1 MGDSMNQIIP
11 IEQATP
17 GMMIV
22 QVTAQNGPVKIKKS
36 GLITSDAMIQGLI
49 EMGVQEIEYD
59 PEQTVEICTDEAL
72 VTTEQTPTQALLRGQ
87 YDTRA
92 QKTDSAISDQFNRS
106 LFLPT
111 VNGLPGQW
119 QRLVK
124 PVMTGLLLA
133 IGGGATGYF
142 LAVGPAMLEQLLNG
156 PDTVSER
163 VVSQTV
169 VTAPSTV
176 ASAPLAAVEDAKPTA
191 EKAGKAE
198 ENSSSEQTASN
209 MTAKVESDTAT
220 PEPVV
225 IEPETPAAEDY
236 PAVADNETDKVAVSP
251 ELMARFNKVLT
262 DLEKEEARG
271 IEPSAAETVV
281 TVHDDIQRVDQLP
294 ARLLTRLPTM
304 DFSAH
309 MYASAPAD
317 RWVRVNGDDK
327 GEGDWIADRVQIVN
341 IEAQRVILRFED
353 EVFSMTALTDW

>member
-1 MGDSMNQIIP
+1 MNQIIP
-11 IEQATP
+11 IEQAMP

-124 PVMTGLLLA
+124 PVMTGLLLT
-133 IGGGATGYF
+133 IGGCATGYF

-156 PDTVSER
+156 PDSVSER

-169 VTAPSTV
+169 VAAPPTV
-176 ASAPLAAVEDAKPTA
+176 ASSPVAVIEDAKPSDDAAGTA
-191 EKAGKAE
+191 EE
-198 ENSSSEQTASN
+198 TSSSEQAATNIVSAVDRDI
-209 MTAKVESDTAT
+209 TT
-220 PEPVV
+220 PEPT
-225 IEPETPAAEDY
+225 EPDRPAADES
-236 PAVADNETDKVAVSP
+236 AVSEDNESDKVAVSP

-271 IEPSAAETVV
+271 IEPSASETVV

-341 IEAQRVILRFED
+341 IEAQRVILRFEG

>member
-1 MGDSMNQIIP
+1 MNQIIP
-11 IEQATP
+11 IQQASP

-92 QKTDSAISDQFNRS
+92 QKADSAISDQFNRS

-119 QRLVK
+119 QRLFK

-133 IGGGATGYF
+133 IGGCATGYL
-142 LAVGPAMLEQLLNG
+142 LAVGPAMLKPLLDG

-169 VTAPSTV
+169 VVSPPAVPSSPV
-176 ASAPLAAVEDAKPTA
+176 AAVENAKPAA
-191 EKAGKAE
+191 EMAGKAE
-198 ENSSSEQTASN
+198 ENSPSEQTATN
-209 MTAKVESDTAT
+209 RVANTDRETAT
-220 PEPVV
+220 PEPAA
-225 IEPETPAAEDY
+225 IEPETPTAEE
-236 PAVADNETDKVAVSP
+236 PPVVADNESDKVAVSP

-271 IEPSAAETVV
+271 IEPSASDTVV
-281 TVHDDIQRVDQLP
+281 MVHDDIQRVDQLP
-294 ARLLTRLPTM
+294 ARLLTRLPAM

-309 MYASAPAD
+309 MYASVPAD